1 MTDQQ
6 PLPLDGV
13 TVVDFSQVMMGP
25 CCTQMLGDYGADVI
39 KVERGP
45 GGDLSRWSLGGD
57 SRNPVFCSL
66 NRNKRSVLLD
76 LKSEEGKRQVS
87 ELIARADVV
96 VNNFRAGVMERLGLG
111 WEALHEAHPRLVYA
125 EGTGFGTEGPYAH
138 KGGQDVLAQ
147 AMAGGI
153 ERRSDPS
160 IPMSIYPIP
169 LADYAAGMHMVQ
181 GILLA
186 LMQREKTGRGQ
197 KVEVA
202 LYNSMLA
209 MQMQEAASW
218 MMIGKEL
225 NWAALPLSGVFETT
239 DRPIV
244 MVGAFKENPLREI
257 CKALEIDD
265 LSKEE
270 RFSDHDVQMKNKQ
283 ELQEIF
289 KENFRKNGSGHWL
302 KRLEE
307 VDILCG
313 PVLSLAETL
322 ADEQVAANNMVM
334 DLGEGE
340 SGPVKL
346 VASPIRMSDA
356 PVEARVRPPALGE
369 HTEEVLAE
377 LKAAEEA

>member
-1 MTDQQ
+1 MNKTK

-13 TVVDFSQVMMGP
+13 TVIDFSQVMMGP

-39 KVERGP
+39 KVERAP

-57 SRNPVFCSL
+57 SNNPVFCSL
-66 NRNKRSVLLD
+66 NRNKRSVVLD
-76 LKSEEGKRQVS
+76 LKSEEGMAQVL
-87 ELIARADVV
+87 ELVKDADVV
-96 VNNFRAGVMERLGLG
+96 VNNFRAGVMDRIGLG
-111 WEALHEAHPRLVYA
+111 WDALSGINPRLVYA

-153 ERRSDPS
+153 ERRSDES
-160 IPMSIYPIP
+160 IPMSVYPIP

-218 MMIGKEL
+218 MMLGKEL
-225 NWAALPLSGVFETT
+225 NWAALPLSGVFKTS
-239 DRPIV
+239 DGAIV

-265 LSKEE
+265 LSEQEK
-270 RFSDHDVQMKNKQ
+270 FSDHERQMENKQ
-283 ELQEIF
+283 ELQEL
-289 KENFRKNGSGHWL
+289 FRGKFATDTTEHWL
-302 KRLEE
+302 GRLED

-313 PVLSLAETL
+313 PILSLAEAL
-322 ADEQVAANNMVM
+322 ESGQVEANNMVM
-334 DLGEGE
+334 DLGTVDGR
-340 SGPVKL
+340 PFRL
-346 VASPIRMSDA
+346 VASPIKMSDA
-356 PVEARVRPPALGE
+356 PVDVRVPPPTLGA
-369 HTEEVLAE
+369 HTEEVLE
-377 LKAAEEA
+377 GLKAAEKA